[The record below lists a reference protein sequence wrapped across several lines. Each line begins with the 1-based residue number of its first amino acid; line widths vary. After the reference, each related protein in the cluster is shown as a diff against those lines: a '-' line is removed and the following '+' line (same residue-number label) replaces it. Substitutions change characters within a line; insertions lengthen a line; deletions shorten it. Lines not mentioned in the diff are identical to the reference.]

1 MYEKLLE
8 KINEYDHITIFRH
21 ARPDGD
27 CVFSSL
33 ALYYFIKDNFK
44 NKKVKLAGFE
54 KFDLIS
60 KIQKVSDKFIKDSL
74 CIVLD
79 VSNLERVDDIRCK
92 DGNYIIKIDHHPPVS
107 NYGNM
112 NIVYPKAS
120 STCQILAE
128 IFLSKTFSKFYLS
141 NKVCEYL
148 YCGMILD
155 TINFRTTNT
164 SSKTMLVA
172 SKLIKKAN
180 LKVSDLVEFVMN
192 QSLDTFKKVTK
203 IRNHLVIKNN
213 FGYILLKKKDL
224 DKIGIDPLQAKN
236 NIDEIGSINE
246 LNIWAFAVENNK
258 KFDIS
263 IRSKRGYIINEIA
276 AKHGGGGHPNAAAT
290 KQLSLA
296 QLNVLLDELTKL
308 S

>member
-33 ALYYFIKDNFK
+33 ALYNFLKDNFI
-44 NKKVKLAGFE
+44 NKKIKLAGKE
-54 KFDLIS
+54 EYDLIS
-60 KIQKVSDKFIKDSL
+60 IIQNVSDKFIKDSL

-79 VSNLERVDDIRCK
+79 VANLERVDDDRCK
-92 DGNYIIKIDHHPPVS
+92 NGSYIIKIDHHPPVS
-107 NYGNM
+107 NYGKM
-112 NIVYPKAS
+112 NIVHPEAS

-128 IFLSKTFSKFYLS
+128 ILLSKTFSKFNVS

-148 YCGMILD
+148 YCGMITD

-180 LKVSDLVEFVMN
+180 LNVSDLVGFVMN
-192 QSLDTFKKVTK
+192 QSLDTFKKVTE
-203 IRNHLVIKNN
+203 IRNYLVINKN

-224 DKIGIDPLQAKN
+224 DKIGIDPIQAKN

-246 LNIWAFAVENNK
+246 LNIWAFAVENNG

-263 IRSKRGYIINEIA
+263 IRSKKGYIVNNIA
-276 AKHGGGGHPNAAAT
+276 AKYRGGGHPNAAAT
-290 KQLSLA
+290 KQLSSTE
-296 QLNVLLDELTKL
+296 LNVLLDELTKL